1 MKNKLAIAYNFG
13 AMSLAVGAQMDIN
26 PMASRQGQRIASNYI
41 ER

>member
-13 AMSLAVGAQMDIN
+13 AMSLAAGAQMDIN
-26 PMASRQGQRIASNYI
+26 PMVSRQGQRIASNYI

>member
-1 MKNKLAIAYNFG
+1 MKNKLAIANNIG
-13 AMSLAVGAQMDIN
+13 AMSAAVGAQMDIN